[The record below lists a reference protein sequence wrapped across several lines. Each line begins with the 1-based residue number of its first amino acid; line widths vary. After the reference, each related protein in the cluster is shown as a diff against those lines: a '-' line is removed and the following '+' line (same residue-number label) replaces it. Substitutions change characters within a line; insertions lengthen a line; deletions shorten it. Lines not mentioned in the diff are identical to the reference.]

1 MQSEGL
7 QWVESLTT
15 LVLPKATDEGII
27 DLETHYYSVHRAFF
41 SIVAFSLFSSVAVNY
56 SLFDKAMFSEM
67 TIMPFIVGC
76 AAVSATITDSKLFH
90 KIIGVFMFVMFIA
103 FQLMDETKIE
113 FEV

>member
-1 MQSEGL
+1 M
-7 QWVESLTT
+7 
-15 LVLPKATDEGII
+15 
-27 DLETHYYSVHRAFF
+27 
-41 SIVAFSLFSSVAVNY
+41 NY

-67 TIMPFIVGC
+67 TFMPFIVGC
-76 AAVSATITDSKLFH
+76 AAVSAAITDSKLFH